1 MEVWQEE
8 EGKQEVTKEKC
19 NGEGRRRKKY
29 EEVWKDV
36 KLGSEKEG
44 NSSES
49 GKVRK
54 REINEKGRHNKEKV
68 KNERNNKARK

>member
-1 MEVWQEE
+1 MEKE
-8 EGKQEVTKEKC
+8 EGGKNTRKC
-19 NGEGRRRKKY
+19 GRMSNWEAK
-29 EEVWKDV
+29 
-36 KLGSEKEG
+36 KEG

-54 REINEKGRHNKEKV
+54 REINEKRRHNKEKV

>member
-1 MEVWQEE
+1 
-8 EGKQEVTKEKC
+8 
-19 NGEGRRRKKY
+19 
-29 EEVWKDV
+29 VWKDV